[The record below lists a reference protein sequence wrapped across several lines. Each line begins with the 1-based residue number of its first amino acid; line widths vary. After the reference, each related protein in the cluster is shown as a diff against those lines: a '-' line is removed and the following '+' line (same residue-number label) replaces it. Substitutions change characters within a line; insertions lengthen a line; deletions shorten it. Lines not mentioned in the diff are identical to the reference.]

1 MIAQAASVLVR
12 RVYQPLIARVPASSA
27 IIRRAIV
34 TAARPVYRRTL
45 RAVPDRHELPEL
57 LNRRG
62 LLGTGVEIGVQ
73 EGVYSEQ
80 LLSRWRGEQLIS
92 VDPWLA
98 APSEEWVNTDNVEQP
113 AHEQRYA
120 TTVARLAPFGDRSVI
135 WRKTS
140 DAASNQV
147 PDRSLDYVY
156 IDARHDYA
164 SVLEDVSLWYPKV
177 RPGGLLAGHDYVD
190 GLFPEGDFGVKR
202 AVDEYLGRKGLQ
214 ATPCFAEAT
223 FATWMVI
230 VR

>member
-1 MIAQAASVLVR
+1 MIAQVASVLVR
-12 RVYQPLIARVPASSA
+12 RVYQPLIARFPALSTL
-27 IIRRAIV
+27 IRRVVV
-34 TAARPVYRRTL
+34 TAARTGYSRTP

-73 EGVYSEQ
+73 EGVYSGQ
-80 LLSRWRGEQLIS
+80 LLTGWRGQRLIS

-113 AHEQRYA
+113 AHEQRHA
-120 TTVARLAPFGDRSVI
+120 TTVTRLAPFGPRSTI
-135 WRKTS
+135 WRMTS
-140 DAASNQV
+140 EEASGDV
-147 PDRSLDYVY
+147 PDRSLDFVY
-156 IDARHDYA
+156 IDARHDYT

-202 AVDEYLGRKGLQ
+202 AVDEYLKGNGLQ